1 MDTLCTIAIPVT
13 DTVGPKLCDVAMWTL
28 PVLFGGAVIGV
39 LIVVA
44 ILVFLALKFLNRY
57 K

>member
-1 MDTLCTIAIPVT
+1 MDTFCTIAIPVT
-13 DTVGPKLCDVAMWTL
+13 DTVGPGLFDVAMWTL

-44 ILVFLALKFLNRY
+44 ILVFLAIKFLKRY